1 LVDGRSEA
9 TSSPSSAIARRAG
22 DVIGNVD
29 FERLAR
35 VVSGLERTILALAS
49 R

>member
-1 LVDGRSEA
+1 MVRGTAPFRD
-9 TSSPSSAIARRAG
+9 PSYHRAS

-35 VVSGLERTILALAS
+35 VVSGLERVILELAA

>member
-1 LVDGRSEA
+1 MVTDTAPFRDPSYHRS
-9 TSSPSSAIARRAG
+9 S
-22 DVIGNVD
+22 DVIGNLD

-35 VVSGLERTILALAS
+35 VVSGLERTIMALAA